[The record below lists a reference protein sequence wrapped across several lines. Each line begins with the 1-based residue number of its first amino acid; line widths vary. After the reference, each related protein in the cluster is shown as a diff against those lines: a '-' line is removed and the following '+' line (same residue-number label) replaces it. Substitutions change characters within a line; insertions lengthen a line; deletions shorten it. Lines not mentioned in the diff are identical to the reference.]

1 MSRMTTLRMQAA
13 MMEEERVS
21 MGSVNSID
29 QGDHFKLCAFQNRYS
44 NQIWKVVFKAFI
56 IGRESSC
63 KPLSVGRWVDARFD
77 Q

>member
-1 MSRMTTLRMQAA
+1 MTTLRMQAA

-29 QGDHFKLCAFQNRYS
+29 EGDHFKLCAFQNRYS
-44 NQIWKVVFKAFI
+44 NQI
-56 IGRESSC
+56 ESSC
-63 KPLSVGRWVDARFD
+63 KPLSVGRWMVDARFD